1 MDPAQA
7 PRLRVLDLY
16 SGTGSITKAF
26 HEQEVTSLDLDPRFG
41 PTICKD
47 VFDWDYSALPSGTY
61 DVIWASVPCE
71 QYSLARSN
79 ALTPRDLVLADR
91 IVQRTRDIIEHFK
104 PRCWFVEN
112 PSSSMLWRRFEWHR
126 LVKTSYCSY
135 GFRYRKHTSIAT
147 NVDLTLRARCG
158 GAGVCGSMQGTH
170 HAEHAQ
176 KGGKKGGG
184 PDNICHTRDELH
196 RVPEGLCADVVKCC
210 VGEEGRWIHTPL

>member
-7 PRLRVLDLY
+7 PRLRVLDLF

-26 HEQEVTSLDLDPRFG
+26 HEHEVTSLDLDPRFG

-112 PSSSMLWRRFEWHR
+112 PSSSMLWRRFTWPR

-135 GFRYRKHTSIAT
+135 GFRY
-147 NVDLTLRARCG
+147 
-158 GAGVCGSMQGTH
+158 
-170 HAEHAQ
+170 AEHAQ

-184 PDNICHTRDELH
+184 VDNICHTRDELH
-196 RVPEGLCADVVKCC
+196 RIPEGLCADVVQWC
-210 VGEEGRWIHTPL
+210 VAVNPGEPHEPL